1 MEIKD
6 TNYNKL
12 NDVSVLSLTTNET
25 LKINPQIS
33 HTRITDSEGEHK
45 GPDEIILLF
54 SASEPTPIEEREL
67 CAIDPNEPLIVL
79 LESKDQVDHLI
90 EVLQK
95 LRFQLYG
102 PDLSFHKI
110 KN

>member
-1 MEIKD
+1 MEKKC
-6 TNYNKL
+6 TNYNKQ
-12 NDVSVLSLTTNET
+12 NDVSVLSLSTHEI

-33 HTRITDSEGEHK
+33 RTRVTDSEGEHN
-45 GPDEIILLF
+45 GPDELILVF

-67 CAIDPNEPLIVL
+67 CVMDPNEPLIVL
-79 LESKDQVDHLI
+79 LESKNQVDHLI

-102 PDLSFHKI
+102 PDLSFEKI